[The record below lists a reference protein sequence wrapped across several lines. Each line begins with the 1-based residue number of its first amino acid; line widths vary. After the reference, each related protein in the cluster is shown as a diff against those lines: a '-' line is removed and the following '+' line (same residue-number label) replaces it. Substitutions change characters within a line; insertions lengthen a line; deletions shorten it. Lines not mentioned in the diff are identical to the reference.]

1 MDESLLI
8 GKKDGLP
15 WHIPEDLKRFN
26 SLTKGYIVVMGR
38 NTYFSL
44 PEKYRPL
51 PHRRNIVITRE
62 AIDVIETFSSIENF
76 LDAMKREW
84 TKEVMVIGGATI
96 YNQFFKKWLV
106 DTVELTLVDGKHD
119 GDIFV
124 EEFRDGFVES
134 QSEAFEWGR
143 FITLTKK

>member
-1 MDESLLI
+1 MKITAILAMDESLLI

-26 SLTKGYIVVMGR
+26 SLTRGHIVVMGR

-62 AIDVIETFSSIENF
+62 AIDGIETFSSIENF
-76 LDAMKREW
+76 LDAMK
-84 TKEVMVIGGATI
+84 
-96 YNQFFKKWLV
+96 
-106 DTVELTLVDGKHD
+106 
-119 GDIFV
+119 
-124 EEFRDGFVES
+124 
-134 QSEAFEWGR
+134 
-143 FITLTKK
+143 